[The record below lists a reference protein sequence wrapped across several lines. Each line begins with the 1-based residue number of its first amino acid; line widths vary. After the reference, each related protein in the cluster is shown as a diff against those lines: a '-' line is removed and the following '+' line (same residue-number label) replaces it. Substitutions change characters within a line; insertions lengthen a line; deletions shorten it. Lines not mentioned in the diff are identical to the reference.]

1 MSEETVSRFAYFFP
15 FHGMPQK
22 LKTVSTG
29 SGTLSLRLP
38 DEVDP
43 RILAVDPKDR
53 RVLIVFDGVI
63 PSGGLPQA
71 CSILD
76 SAPCRVVRIQTE
88 HAYKQRHPVEEPLT
102 YSVRKING
110 RMYAEQEI
118 ARHILLSPHKESC
131 LRRYHNK
138 TLRPHY
144 VCLEIL
150 NGKKDGLIVRLR
162 RVSTY

>member
-1 MSEETVSRFAYFFP
+1 MSEETVPRFAYFFP

-29 SGTLSLRLP
+29 NGILSLHLP
-38 DEVDP
+38 DEAGP
-43 RILAVDPKDR
+43 RFLAVDPKDR
-53 RVLIVFDGVI
+53 RVLIVFDGAI

-71 CSILD
+71 CSVLD
-76 SAPCRVVRIQTE
+76 SALCRVVRIPME
-88 HAYKQRHPVEEPLT
+88 NAYKQRHSAEEPLT
-102 YSVRKING
+102 YFVREIDG

-118 ARHILLSPHKESC
+118 IRYILLSPHKESC
-131 LRRYHNK
+131 LRRYHDK